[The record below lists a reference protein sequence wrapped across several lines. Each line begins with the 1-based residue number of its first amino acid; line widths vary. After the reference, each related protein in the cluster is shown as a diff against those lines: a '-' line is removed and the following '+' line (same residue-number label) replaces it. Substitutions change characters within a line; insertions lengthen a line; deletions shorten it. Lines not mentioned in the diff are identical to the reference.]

1 MKRWVSS
8 RGVAWPSVHRRIL
21 SYRNMT
27 IDQHVTLA
35 ARLWIIYSAL
45 ILIGSFT
52 GTMFFLVLDRH
63 DSAAG
68 ESLFLSLVSL
78 PGIAGGIA
86 LFKRRSWARMLLLI
100 LAFLRLVSFP
110 PIGTALGGYTIWL
123 LFKKRKTAGS
133 LTN

>member
-1 MKRWVSS
+1 
-8 RGVAWPSVHRRIL
+8 
-21 SYRNMT
+21 MT

-68 ESLFLSLVSL
+68 ESRFLSLVSL

-86 LFKRRSWARMLLLI
+86 LFKRRSWARMLLLV
-100 LAFLRLVSFP
+100 LGFLRLVSFP
-110 PIGTALGGYTIWL
+110 PIGTALGVYHRATIQETENRRVSYQL
-123 LFKKRKTAGS
+123 DLYKVQEEFHGHRH
-133 LTN
+133 

>member
-1 MKRWVSS
+1 
-8 RGVAWPSVHRRIL
+8 
-21 SYRNMT
+21 
-27 IDQHVTLA
+27 
-35 ARLWIIYSAL
+35 
-45 ILIGSFT
+45 
-52 GTMFFLVLDRH
+52 MFFLVLDRH

-78 PGIAGGIA
+78 PGITGGIA

>member
-1 MKRWVSS
+1 M
-8 RGVAWPSVHRRIL
+8 
-21 SYRNMT
+21 Y
-27 IDQHVTLA
+27 
-35 ARLWIIYSAL
+35 
-45 ILIGSFT
+45 
-52 GTMFFLVLDRH
+52 FLVLDRY

-86 LFKRRSWARMLLLI
+86 LFNRRSWVRMLRLVLG
-100 LAFLRLVSFP
+100 FLRLVSLP

-123 LFKKRKTAGS
+123 PFNKRKTAGI